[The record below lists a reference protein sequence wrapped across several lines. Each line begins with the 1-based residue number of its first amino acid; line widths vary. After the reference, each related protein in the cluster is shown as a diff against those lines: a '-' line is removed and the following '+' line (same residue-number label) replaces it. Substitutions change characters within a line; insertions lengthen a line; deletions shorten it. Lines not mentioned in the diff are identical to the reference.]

1 MWILLAE
8 GVEEMELDNHHR
20 MSYEFD
26 EMVKIYSGGHY
37 DEMRNLLITTK
48 NVIQTLDM
56 LREKWR
62 VFGGASIYF
71 LNLMIFNGLFKS
83 LFYLIKEPV

>member
-1 MWILLAE
+1 MGALICGLVCIITTFVPCE
-8 GVEEMELDNHHR
+8 DTII
-20 MSYEFD
+20 SFD

-56 LREKWR
+56 LRE
-62 VFGGASIYF
+62 
-71 LNLMIFNGLFKS
+71 
-83 LFYLIKEPV
+83 E